1 MGITIHDFPDEIIL
15 AVFSR
20 LGSHCFL
27 NVSQVCSRWYQ
38 LARVDHILARHIRN
52 HLCETLQEQ
61 EYLDIIRNDEIVST
75 ESTSWPKSA
84 IRGSWPYYLYLYM
97 LRRKLVAMELY
108 PKYRINCSDMTRAH
122 PHFECSTFSADGTL
136 YVAVYRDAR
145 TLPTPL
151 RIIRVYNLAE
161 SFPRLSHSFVFTA
174 DTDRAATDVVLS
186 RDVQALAIAFNIGY
200 VEVYKL
206 RLAGYKCAFTES
218 PNQSPTST
226 PEEDMALSICE
237 RVYSKQFPSSI
248 HSLAVSSG
256 IEMLVLGCRRLGGLT
271 IINLSSGVEL
281 DVPHYRLDLEIG
293 LQAKDEALCLR
304 GWNETIVM
312 RSFDEEA
319 WGEKENIWSYFE
331 EVLTNMEST
340 CVQLEEAVSLARMHF
355 FVGTKITREG
365 NTNWQLGNE
374 EGEWEGNGAADDN
387 VTDIEDELNAD
398 YSDAE
403 ALGGATWT
411 DATVH
416 NASAATWPITFDHEN
431 SSSENLTNAADGVD
445 DASTDSSEDVSEA
458 EFELPTTENHQL
470 RLYYMPDDDED
481 DFRNNGLIRDADE
494 EDVRASKI
502 LARCRGAYRVT
513 LNDDT
518 SRLLVAQ
525 PGTLRL
531 FSLGND
537 YLNGISSYCLTR
549 TDNEDLSVMNRY
561 MNLIIEKELK
571 DRREPMMSRQ
581 FGIDLLYK
589 PVIDISFMN
598 SSGIVVEYPDEIVVY
613 ELSPVPSPCINL
625 RINLI
630 GEIKV
635 EV

>member
-1 MGITIHDFPDEIIL
+1 MGTTIHDFPDEIIL
-15 AVFSR
+15 AVFSW

-27 NVSQVCSRWYQ
+27 NVSQVCSRWYK
-38 LARVDHILARHIRN
+38 LTRDDHILARHIKN

-61 EYLDIIRNDEIVST
+61 EYLDIIRNEESVST

-84 IRGSWPYYLYLYM
+84 IRESGPYYLYLYM

-136 YVAVYRDAR
+136 YVAVYRDGR

-161 SFPRLSHSFVFTA
+161 NFPRLSHSFAFTA

-186 RDVQALAIAFNIGY
+186 RDVQSLAIAFNIGY

-206 RLAGYKCAFTES
+206 RLAGYKCAFTQS

-226 PEEDMALSICE
+226 PQEDMTSSICE

-312 RSFDEEA
+312 RSFNEEA

-331 EVLTNMEST
+331 EVLNNMEST
-340 CVQLEEAVSLARMHF
+340 CVQLEEAVSLARRHF
-355 FVGTKITREG
+355 FIGTKIAREG
-365 NTNWQLGNE
+365 NTDWQLGNE
-374 EGEWEGNGAADDN
+374 EEEWEGNGAADDN
-387 VTDIEDELNAD
+387 VTDIEDEQWPN
-398 YSDAE
+398 
-403 ALGGATWT
+403 
-411 DATVH
+411 TV
-416 NASAATWPITFDHEN
+416 THEN
-431 SSSENLTNAADGVD
+431 SSSENLANAADGVD
-445 DASTDSSEDVSEA
+445 DAPTDSSEDVSET
-458 EFELPTTENHQL
+458 EFELPTTESHQV

-481 DFRNNGLIRDADE
+481 DFPNNDGLIRDADE

-502 LARCRGAYRVT
+502 LVRCRGAYRVT

-525 PGTLRL
+525 PGTLRF

-537 YLNGISSYCLTR
+537 YLNGISCYCLTR
-549 TDNEDLSVMNRY
+549 TDDEDVSVMERY
-561 MNLIIEKELK
+561 MNRIIEKELK

-589 PVIDISFMN
+589 PVIDICFMN
-598 SSGIVVEYPDEIVVY
+598 SSGIVVEYTDEIVVY
-613 ELSPVPSPCINL
+613 ELSPVPASCINL

-630 GEIKV
+630 GEINV